1 MELQGCCRL
10 SYRLKC
16 KLDIVTCAFLR
27 FILLL
32 YSSSPSFWNLLR
44 TVSGGLWWPHQ
55 QLPSYSSL
63 DGLAPLRIFCLVFK
77 VIIKRVLSDVSPFIK
92 QDITNFLFWNEVCT
106 RRHRWIG
113 SSSFALSSTS
123 SSIVYFPLDKISI
136 LIDKP
141 SDLWIRPDN
150 DNFPF
155 PYIRLAAW
163 LEMFKHTRPGRIV
176 GQGKYNLFDRQ
187 ISIFETP
194 YCFLWGCRFPGSSNK
209 SCPWWS
215 RLRTPWRLWAVPL
228 TSMAKPELYQIS
240 WTALFMD
247 FCNNTSVFLQ
257 LLVAFL
263 QHIPVRTRGPNR
275 PSLMQK
281 RYVTNKGPKP
291 TF

>member
-1 MELQGCCRL
+1 MAPSTVTQLLKSWRISAPPHLLPCLQSHHQACTLGCLAFYQTGYHKL
-10 SYRLKC
+10 SLLK
-16 KLDIVTCAFLR
+16 
-27 FILLL
+27 
-32 YSSSPSFWNLLR
+32 W
-44 TVSGGLWWPHQ
+44 G
-55 QLPSYSSL
+55 
-63 DGLAPLRIFCLVFK
+63 
-77 VIIKRVLSDVSPFIK
+77 
-92 QDITNFLFWNEVCT
+92 T

-176 GQGKYNLFDRQ
+176 GQEKYNFFDGQ

-257 LLVAFL
+257 
-263 QHIPVRTRGPNR
+263 QHFSVSATSFCIFATSSIYTEAQQNSFDPKNVTWRKRGPNR
-275 PSLMQK
+275 PFRCLDLPK
-281 RYVTNKGPKP
+281 KIVHKVTIK
-291 TF
+291 